1 MCKKYDFE
9 IGTLRGNAHMTHAPR
24 KISYRQYVHSY
35 RDTRLEDVYG
45 RYSAAKAKAFR
56 YCEELCKELNGYDL
70 CITAHNTMAF
80 TVGFEFPHPETGEVC
95 VAKITRDYNYFAPLD
110 ECA

>member
-9 IGTLRGNAHMTHAPR
+9 TSNAYMTHAPR

-35 RDTRLEDVYG
+35 RNTKLEDVYG
-45 RYSAAKAKAFR
+45 RYSNAKARAFR
-56 YCEELCKELNGYDL
+56 YCEELCRELNGYDL
-70 CITAHNTMAF
+70 CITAHNTMTF

-95 VAKITRDYNYFAPLD
+95 VAKITRDYNYFAPLS

>member
-24 KISYRQYVHSY
+24 KISYPRY
-35 RDTRLEDVYG
+35 RYSCKTELEDVYG
-45 RYSAAKAKAFR
+45 RYSAAKARAFE
-56 YCEELCKELNGYDL
+56 YCEMLCDSLDGYNL
-70 CITAHNTMAF
+70 RITGHNTMTF
-80 TVGFEFPHPETGEVC
+80 TVGFIFNHPETGETC
-95 VAKITRDYNYFAPLD
+95 LAKITRDYNYFAPLN